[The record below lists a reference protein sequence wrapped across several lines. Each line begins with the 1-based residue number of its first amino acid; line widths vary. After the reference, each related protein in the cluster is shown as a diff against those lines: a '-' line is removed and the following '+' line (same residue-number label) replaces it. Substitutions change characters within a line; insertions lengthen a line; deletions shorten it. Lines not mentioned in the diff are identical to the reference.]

1 MWKIGAAAGVAA
13 LLLTL
18 LAIHFWPRVPRTEV
32 QPADGARVQPL
43 SNAAVR
49 RCAKKVLAD
58 WVRDGQ
64 FDADYRRVCYR
75 AALARAFGGVRGC
88 DALYGVS
95 LCDDLVA
102 RLQSSS

>member
-13 LLLTL
+13 LLLIL
-18 LAIHFWPRVPRTEV
+18 LAIHFWPRVPRTEG
-32 QPADGARVQPL
+32 QPASGARVQAL

-58 WVRDGQ
+58 CVRDGQ
-64 FDADYRRVCYR
+64 IDAEYRRVCYR
-75 AALARAFGGVRGC
+75 VALARAFGGDRDC
-88 DALYGVS
+88 DALYGGS

>member
-1 MWKIGAAAGVAA
+1 MWKIGAAAGVTA
-13 LLLTL
+13 LLLIL
-18 LAIHFWPRVPRTEV
+18 LAIHFWPSVPRIEV
-32 QPADGARVQPL
+32 QPASGARVQPL
-43 SNAAVR
+43 SNASVR

-64 FDADYRRVCYR
+64 VDAEYRRVCYR
-75 AALARAFGGVRGC
+75 AALVRAFGGDRGC
-88 DALYGVS
+88 DALYGGS